1 MIRTPREEDNEDYDN
16 DEDGEFNPWDFFDLE
31 AQIQNGLI
39 MWMTNMKKH
48 DKWQIWQKMTK
59 NDKKWQ
65 KMTKD
70 KQKS

>member
-39 MWMTNMKKH
+39 M
-48 DKWQIWQKMTK
+48 
-59 NDKKWQ
+59 
-65 KMTKD
+65 
-70 KQKS
+70 